1 MSKISQKR
9 TFHEQMHITDLLFS
23 LELLCLFT
31 ISSLTVLLIGAHVYK
46 QTALDMKTNYT
57 TRTALTYV
65 AEKVRQHDS
74 TSSISLGTL
83 EDAPALELS
92 ESIDGVSY
100 ITYIYEDENALK
112 ELFVQA
118 SQPVTKSQGETI
130 LAIQNLSMEQA
141 GEHLLRFTV
150 TDEENTSASLFIH
163 IRSHS
168 TDTKGGAS

>member
-1 MSKISQKR
+1 
-9 TFHEQMHITDLLFS
+9 
-23 LELLCLFT
+23 
-31 ISSLTVLLIGAHVYK
+31 
-46 QTALDMKTNYT
+46 MKTNYT

-92 ESIDGVSY
+92 ESIGGVS
-100 ITYIYEDENALK
+100 YIYEDENALK

-130 LAIQNLSMEQA
+130 LAIQNFSIEQA
-141 GEHLLRFTV
+141 GENLLRFTV

-168 TDTKGGAS
+168 TGTKGGAS

>member
-1 MSKISQKR
+1 MRKISKKR
-9 TFHEQMHITDLLFS
+9 RFHEQVHITDLLFS
-23 LELLCLFT
+23 LGLLCLFT

-83 EDAPALELS
+83 EDALELS
-92 ESIDGVSY
+92 DSIGGVSY

-118 SQPVTKSQGETI
+118 SQPVKKSQGEKI
-130 LAIQNLSMEQA
+130 LAIQNFSIEQA
-141 GEHLLRFTV
+141 GENLLRFTV
-150 TDEENTSASLFIH
+150 TDEENTSASLLIH

>member
-1 MSKISQKR
+1 MRKISKKR
-9 TFHEQMHITDLLFS
+9 RFHEQVHITDLLFS
-23 LELLCLFT
+23 LGLLCLFT

-92 ESIDGVSY
+92 ESIGGVSY
-100 ITYIYEDENALK
+100 ITYIYEDENVK
-112 ELFVQA
+112 
-118 SQPVTKSQGETI
+118 KSQGEKI
-130 LAIQNLSMEQA
+130 LAIQNFSIEQA
-141 GEHLLRFTV
+141 GENLLRFTV
-150 TDEENTSASLFIH
+150 TDEENTSASLLIH

>member
-1 MSKISQKR
+1 MRKISKKR
-9 TFHEQMHITDLLFS
+9 RFHEQVHITDLLFS
-23 LELLCLFT
+23 LGLLCLFT

-65 AEKVRQHDS
+65 AE
-74 TSSISLGTL
+74 
-83 EDAPALELS
+83 LS
-92 ESIDGVSY
+92 ESIGGVSY

-130 LAIQNLSMEQA
+130 LAIQNFSIEQA
-141 GEHLLRFTV
+141 GENLLRFTV

-168 TDTKGGAS
+168 TGTKGGAS

>member
-1 MSKISQKR
+1 MSKRNNKR
-9 TFHEQMHITDLLFS
+9 VFQEQTHVTDLIFS
-23 LELLCLFT
+23 LGLLCLFT
-31 ISSLTVLLIGAHVYK
+31 ISALTVLLIGAHVYK

-65 AEKVRQHDS
+65 AEKVHQHDS
-74 TSSISLGTL
+74 ADAVSLGTI
-83 EDAPALELS
+83 EDVPALELT

-130 LAIQNLSMEQA
+130 LAVQNFSMKQA
-141 GEHLLRFTV
+141 GKNLLRFTV
-150 TDEENTSASLFIH
+150 TDEENTSASLLIH

-168 TDTKGGAS
+168 ASTKGGAS